1 MCFRGMFVENTL
13 ISMDPDTAAAEDK
26 DTDIYTDIVK
36 INR

>member
-1 MCFRGMFVENTL
+1 MLVENTL

-26 DTDIYTDIVK
+26 DTETRTDIVK